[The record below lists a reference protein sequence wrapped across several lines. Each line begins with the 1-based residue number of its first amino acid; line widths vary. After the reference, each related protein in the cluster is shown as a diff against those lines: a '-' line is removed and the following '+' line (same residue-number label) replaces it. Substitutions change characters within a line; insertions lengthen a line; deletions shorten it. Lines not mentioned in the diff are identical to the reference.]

1 MWLFS
6 DLSTNREGTIIF
18 KHKAPRVSKEQLVG
32 TFKRSVGVM
41 ETAEIRV
48 TRLYYTYSFKSI
60 TKLYTVSVEEIR
72 SLLMVTVRSSL
83 IVLFKTRKI
92 LVW

>member
-6 DLSTNREGTIIF
+6 DLGTNREGTIIF
-18 KHKAPRVSKEQLVG
+18 KHKAPRVSKEHLVG

-41 ETAEIRV
+41 ETEEIRV

-60 TKLYTVSVEEIR
+60 TKLYTVSVEEIW

>member
-6 DLSTNREGTIIF
+6 DLSTNREGTIF

-32 TFKRSVGVM
+32 TFKRSVGVV

-48 TRLYYTYSFKSI
+48 TRFYYTYSFKNI
-60 TKLYTVSVEEIR
+60 TKLHTVSIEEIW
-72 SLLMVTVRSSL
+72 SLLMVAVRSSV